1 MRQGISSLLSA
12 ETLAWSK
19 RGASAPAEV
28 MRNHGIEDS
37 LFEPVL
43 AAIDWAMSRTLRLLS

>member
-19 RGASAPAEV
+19 RGASPPAEV